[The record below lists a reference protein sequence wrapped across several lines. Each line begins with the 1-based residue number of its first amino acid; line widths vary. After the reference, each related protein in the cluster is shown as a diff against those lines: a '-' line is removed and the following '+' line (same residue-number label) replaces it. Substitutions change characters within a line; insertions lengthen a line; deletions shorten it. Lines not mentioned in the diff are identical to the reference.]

1 MGSSA
6 PPKTI
11 EELATIRSQNDAK
24 AQELQQNQMNSGMT
38 VVGGQASNLN
48 IGDQVNMS
56 DDGRSFYTPD
66 GGNRGQYKFNPI
78 TGKYHNH
85 GGDIVDL
92 GRAPQQQQ
100 EGAGGASAGGGS
112 QAMEAVGQQAQVEQ
126 DVAPM
131 STGKRAGQDWRDGA
145 GTPAIG
151 NTQQALGTM
160 PDVQIPEDMEGLMSQ
175 GMGATYRPRGL
186 L

>member
-1 MGSSA
+1 
-6 PPKTI
+6 
-11 EELATIRSQNDAK
+11 
-24 AQELQQNQMNSGMT
+24 
-38 VVGGQASNLN
+38 
-48 IGDQVNMS
+48 
-56 DDGRSFYTPD
+56 
-66 GGNRGQYKFNPI
+66 
-78 TGKYHNH
+78 
-85 GGDIVDL
+85 
-92 GRAPQQQQ
+92 
-100 EGAGGASAGGGS
+100 
-112 QAMEAVGQQAQVEQ
+112 
-126 DVAPM
+126 M